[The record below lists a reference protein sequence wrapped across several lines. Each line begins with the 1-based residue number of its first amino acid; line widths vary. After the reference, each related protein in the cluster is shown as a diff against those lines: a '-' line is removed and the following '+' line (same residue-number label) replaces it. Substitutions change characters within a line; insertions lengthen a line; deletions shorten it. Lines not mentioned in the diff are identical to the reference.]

1 MSILREYSLKTTHQI
16 PVRLRRLAPAEV
28 AQRPG
33 RVPEHAELVVLAQE
47 SQQGAESTLL
57 QDVITALWAVT
68 GDVTQSP
75 NSLLPDIVNRRRE
88 QLDELRDSASTDDGL
103 SVVGSTRCDICERP
117 GGFELQTRGLKFAV

>member
-1 MSILREYSLKTTHQI
+1 MVLTQKGQEW
-16 PVRLRRLAPAEV
+16 
-28 AQRPG
+28 
-33 RVPEHAELVVLAQE
+33 PE
-47 SQQGAESTLL
+47 GTLP
-57 QDVITALWAVT
+57 QNEIAALWAVT